1 LKTNPVLK
9 EGVSMQALAN
19 QVYIEEG
26 FSGVTL
32 GVIALAHGLIQIDAP
47 PSPEDG
53 RSWRAILLN
62 LNSGVERLLINLDGH
77 PDRTL
82 GARAMDCTI
91 VAHERTAETFRN
103 RPNTFKAQGD
113 ETGADWE
120 SVVGLGSIR
129 WAPPEIS
136 FTGSMAIDWSNFPI
150 ILEHHP
156 GPTPGACWV
165 ILPEPKIIF
174 VGDLVVK
181 HQPPFLASS
190 NLPLWIKSLDALMAG
205 YQEFTIVS
213 GRGGVVPFSAV
224 QTQRSKIAYIH
235 EQLETLAQNKAAT
248 DAVENLVAP
257 LMADYQTPVERQ
269 KQYSQRLSYGLRHY
283 FSRHYHPTTNSENEE
298 E

>member
-1 LKTNPVLK
+1 
-9 EGVSMQALAN
+9 MQSLAN
-19 QVYIEEG
+19 QVYIEEQ
-26 FSGVTL
+26 FPGVTL

-53 RSWRAILLN
+53 RSWRAALLN

-136 FTGSMAIDWSNFPI
+136 FTGSMAIEWSNFPV

-165 ILPEPKIIF
+165 ILPEPRIIF
-174 VGDLVVK
+174 VGDLAVK
-181 HQPPFLASS
+181 NQPPFLASS
-190 NLPLWIKSLDALMAG
+190 NLPIWIKSLETLQAG
-205 YQEFTIVS
+205 YPDFTIVS
-213 GRGGVVPFSAV
+213 GRGGVIAWSDV
-224 QTQRSKIAYIH
+224 QAQRETITAIH
-235 EQLETLAQNKAAT
+235 EKLEILAQNKS
-248 DAVENLVAP
+248 AP
-257 LMADYQTPVERQ
+257 GTLETLIPALMANYQIPAERQ
-269 KQYSQRLSYGLRHY
+269 KQYFQRLAHGLNHYFARHY
-283 FSRHYHPTTNSENEE
+283 RPTASNENEE

>member
-1 LKTNPVLK
+1 
-9 EGVSMQALAN
+9 MQALAN
-19 QVYIEEG
+19 QVYIEEQYP
-26 FSGVTL
+26 GVTL
-32 GVIALAHGLIQIDAP
+32 GVIALPHGLIQIDAP

-53 RSWRAILLN
+53 RSWRAALLN

-91 VAHERTAETFRN
+91 VAHEKTAETFRN

-113 ETGADWE
+113 ETGSDWE

-136 FTGSMAIDWSNFPI
+136 FTGRMSIEWSNFPVY
-150 ILEHHP
+150 LEHHP

-174 VGDLVVK
+174 IGDLVVK
-181 HQPPFLASS
+181 NQPPFLASS
-190 NLPLWIKSLDALMAG
+190 NLPLWLKSLDALMAG
-205 YQEFTIVS
+205 YQEFTIVC
-213 GRGGVVPFSAV
+213 GRGGVITLSNVEA
-224 QTQRSKIAYIH
+224 QREKIASIQ
-235 EQLETLAQNKAAT
+235 EQIKNLTQNKAAT
-248 DAVENLVAP
+248 VTVESLIAP
-257 LMADYQTPVERQ
+257 LIASYKMPAERQ
-269 KQYSQRLSYGLRHY
+269 RQYSQRITHGLHHY
-283 FSRHYHPTTNSENEE
+283 FTRHYHPTASNENEE

>member
-1 LKTNPVLK
+1 
-9 EGVSMQALAN
+9 MQALAN
-19 QVYIEEG
+19 QVYIEEQ
-26 FSGVTL
+26 FPGVTL
-32 GVIALAHGLIQIDAP
+32 GVIALPHGLLQIDAP

-53 RSWRAILLN
+53 RSWRAALLN

-136 FTGSMAIDWSNFPI
+136 FTGSMAIEWSSFPV

-181 HQPPFLASS
+181 NQPPFLASC
-190 NLPLWIKSLDALMAG
+190 NLPVWLKSLESLLES
-205 YQEFTIVS
+205 YQDFTIVS
-213 GRGGVVPFSAV
+213 GRGGVIQYAAV
-224 QTQRSKIAYIH
+224 QAQHEKIASIH
-235 EQLETLAQNKAAT
+235 AQLENLAQNKALP
-248 DAVENLVAP
+248 DALESLVQPMLAAYNVP
-257 LMADYQTPVERQ
+257 AERQ

-283 FSRHYHPTTNSENEE
+283 FARHYHPTANNENEE

>member
-1 LKTNPVLK
+1 
-9 EGVSMQALAN
+9 MQALAQ
-19 QVYIEEG
+19 QVYIEDQLP
-26 FSGVTL
+26 GVTL
-32 GVIALAHGLIQIDAP
+32 GVIALPHGLIQIDAP

-53 RSWRAILLN
+53 RSWRAALLN

-120 SVVGLGSIR
+120 SVAGLGSVR

-136 FTGSMAIDWSNFPI
+136 FTSRMSIEWSNFPI
-150 ILEHHP
+150 VLEHHP

-181 HQPPFLASS
+181 NQPPFLASA
-190 NLPLWIKSLDALMAG
+190 NLPVWIKSLEHLAAE
-205 YQEFTIVS
+205 YKNYTIVS
-213 GRGGVVPFSAV
+213 GRSAV
-224 QTQRSKIAYIH
+224 IPFQVVETQQKMLSDLYQKIEALVKNTSGADN
-235 EQLETLAQNKAAT
+235 LESLVPALADSFKAPA
-248 DAVENLVAP
+248 
-257 LMADYQTPVERQ
+257 ERQ
-269 KQYSQRLSYGLRHY
+269 KQYFQRLAYGLRHY
-283 FSRHYHPTTNSENEE
+283 YARNYRSGGNIENEE

>member
-1 LKTNPVLK
+1 
-9 EGVSMQALAN
+9 MQALAH
-19 QVYIEEG
+19 QVYIEEQ
-26 FSGVTL
+26 FPGVTL
-32 GVIALAHGLIQIDAP
+32 GVIALPHGLIQIDAP

-53 RSWRAILLN
+53 RSWRAALLN

-120 SVVGLGSIR
+120 SVAGLGSVR

-136 FTGSMAIDWSNFPI
+136 FTSRMSIEWSNFPVV
-150 ILEHHP
+150 LEHHP

-181 HQPPFLASS
+181 DQPPFLASA
-190 NLPLWIKSLDALMAG
+190 NLPLWIASLEHLTAEYNDYM
-205 YQEFTIVS
+205 IIS
-213 GRGGVVPFSAV
+213 GRSGVVPYPV
-224 QTQRSKIAYIH
+224 VETQREMLSDLTQKLEALSKNEAGSDTVESLITSLSRAI
-235 EQLETLAQNKAAT
+235 KAPA
-248 DAVENLVAP
+248 
-257 LMADYQTPVERQ
+257 ERQ
-269 KQYSQRLSYGLRHY
+269 KQYFQRLAYGLRHY
-283 FSRHYHPTTNSENEE
+283 FARHYLSTGNPENEE